1 MQKHSSNFVST
12 NNKQYIRFRAQ
23 SSLGIFAQKY
33 LRKCEDTYFILQNK
47 YYLCF
52 YNDSFGVKIL
62 RDDCALISLNSVGFR
77 ELDCPW
83 CHEIFCILFDVVEAL
98 CMILYCFIYI
108 LTLCTIVVID
118 SVGCYCIRYIIFS
131 ALIESYL

>member
-1 MQKHSSNFVST
+1 MQSFLS
-12 NNKQYIRFRAQ
+12 
-23 SSLGIFAQKY
+23 IFAQKY
-33 LRKCEDTYFILQNK
+33 LRKCEDTYFILQKNK
-47 YYLCF
+47 YLSF
-52 YNDSFGVKIL
+52 YNDSSGVKIL
-62 RDDCALISLNSVGFR
+62 GDDCALISLNSVGFG

-83 CHEIFCILFDVVEAL
+83 THKIFCILFDVVEAL